1 MLYEEFLKLTG
12 ETQEFISRAYYRSE
26 IEPRYMMFD
35 GLSKEAF
42 CRLYAA
48 VKAIKKI
55 EILGEEM
62 KCGFK
67 TQADMAI
74 FQRKADELISKIN
87 DEFKR

>member
-1 MLYEEFLKLTG
+1 
-12 ETQEFISRAYYRSE
+12 
-26 IEPRYMMFD
+26 
-35 GLSKEAF
+35 
-42 CRLYAA
+42 
-48 VKAIKKI
+48 
-55 EILGEEM
+55 M